1 MEQKNLTREHQV
13 KVSLSLRIWL
23 IASANLPY
31 ANIVYR
37 LNRRTS
43 VQNLNATGSDPNTA
57 YLV

>member
-43 VQNLNATGSDPNTA
+43 VQNLNATGSDPF
-57 YLV
+57 